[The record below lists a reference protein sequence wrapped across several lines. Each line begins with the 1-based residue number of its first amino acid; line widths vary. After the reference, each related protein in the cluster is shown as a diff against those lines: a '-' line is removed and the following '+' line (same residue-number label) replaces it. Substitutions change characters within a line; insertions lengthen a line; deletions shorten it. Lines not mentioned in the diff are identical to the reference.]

1 MPVINKSTGFESMN
15 DLTLREAPLSFTS
28 NLDKDDEARKAD
40 TLNLLPYAE
49 AMRDFIHEC
58 ESPISIGIQ
67 GEWGIGRT
75 SLMNML
81 RGDGGAQQSGL
92 LDASRCK
99 AISLDSWPYAQF
111 AQNDNMAVACL
122 YAMTN
127 ELGRVLGQESCIDSA
142 DLKTRLGAANDK
154 LVIVM
159 QQLRELKQGG
169 TGALKDG
176 ASYIDISGQML
187 VFRTEFEKLVSLWA
201 HSEHGRRVVIF
212 IDDLDRIRPVK
223 ALELLEAIK
232 SFIDIPGCIFV
243 MTLDFEVVRRG
254 MLEKLGL
261 DLQKTSGKAFFDKII
276 QLPFIV
282 PTTSYKLD
290 DYIIDLLDKAGQPCI
305 KNGDC
310 DAESRQFFL
319 DITRFTV
326 GRNPRGIKR
335 VVNYMN
341 LLERIHSHNAGRE
354 TTDGECKILFALVC
368 MQIAW
373 PELFQY
379 FIRDPSVGSV
389 TSLQSWDF
397 LDSLPEATNLF
408 ERSPDKE
415 LVKNAISAYL
425 DTLFSLL
432 DVNGDGQIDAREL
445 SPVLRV
451 MELAKMTNVESHERP
466 RAWIVRRIHE
476 NNIESSPLVVTF
488 LENVYMKSIWY
499 LGTEIRYHR
508 AGPRYVTL
516 VHNRQQIGTI
526 VSLKSQPFVFRLAM
540 SPELVMNG
548 MKGYWTSKQTV
559 KKDAIALVRNTFG
572 TEASLTGYG
581 DTLVDFSKLTY
592 MASKDAIK
600 LLNALYQIVTD
611 GKN

>member
-1 MPVINKSTGFESMN
+1 MN
-15 DLTLREAPLSFTS
+15 DVNLREAPLRFTS
-28 NLDKDDEARKAD
+28 SLEQGDTARKAD

-49 AMRDFIHEC
+49 AMRDFIQDC
-58 ESPISIGIQ
+58 ETPISVGIQ

-81 RGDGGAQQSGL
+81 RGSGHGQQSGL
-92 LDASRCK
+92 LDASLCK

-111 AQNDNMAVACL
+111 DQDDSMAVTCL
-122 YAMTN
+122 YALTH
-127 ELGRVLGQESCIDSA
+127 ELGRVLAQEPGIDPTE
-142 DLKTRLGAANDK
+142 LKVQLEAANHI
-154 LVIVM
+154 LLAVM
-159 QQLRELKQGG
+159 QQIRELKQGRTATQQNG
-169 TGALKDG
+169 N
-176 ASYIDISGQML
+176 SYIDISGQML
-187 VFRTEFEKLVSLWA
+187 TFRKEFEKLVSLWVQ
-201 HSEHGRRVVIF
+201 SGDGRRLVIF
-212 IDDLDRIRPVK
+212 IDDLDRIRPIM

-232 SFIDIPGCIFV
+232 NFIDVAGCVFV
-243 MTLDFEVVRRG
+243 MTLDYEVVQRG
-254 MLEKLGL
+254 MLEKLGR
-261 DLQKTSGKAFFDKII
+261 DMQKTSSKAFFDKII
-276 QLPFIV
+276 QLPFVV
-282 PTTSYKLD
+282 PTTSYRLD
-290 DYIIDLLDKAGQPCI
+290 DYIIDLLNKAGLSCVDED
-305 KNGDC
+305 GDYP
-310 DAESRQFFL
+310 ESRQFFL

-341 LLERIHSHNAGRE
+341 LLERIHSHNAGRK
-354 TTDGECKILFALVC
+354 TTDAECKILFALVS

-397 LDSLPEATNLF
+397 LDTLPEARHLF

-415 LVKNAISAYL
+415 LVKNAISAYF

-432 DVNGDGQIDAREL
+432 DVNGDGQIDSKEL
-445 SPVLRV
+445 GPVLKV
-451 MELAKMTNVESHERP
+451 MELAKMTNTESRERP
-466 RAWIVRRIHE
+466 REWIVRRIHE
-476 NNIESSPLVVTF
+476 NNIDASPLVDTF
-488 LENVYMKSIWY
+488 LENVFKKSIWY

-516 VHNRQQIGTI
+516 VHNRRQIGTI

-540 SPELVMNG
+540 SPERVMNAL
-548 MKGYWTSKQTV
+548 KDYWTSKQTV
-559 KKDAIALVRNTFG
+559 KKEAIVLVRNTFG

-581 DTLVDFSKLTY
+581 DTLVDFSKMTY
-592 MASKDAIK
+592 MASKDAIT

-611 GKN
+611 HNS